1 MSIFGWKGD
10 YHNLSKGAFDSISI
24 TKPGNASLLLHE
36 HMTESF
42 EDAYKKLTKDF
53 KKVVSSNE
61 IQGKTFW
68 AEHIK
73 PGLKKIGG
81 MAWEY
86 AKPIVFESLAWMTGM
101 GLPATLIIGAA
112 ETMMSEYLENLPDE
126 ISDPLQGKTSVRLN
140 KGQWIFIEK
149 EASLRRRRRLKGDTV
164 TPRW

>member
-86 AKPIVFESLAWMTGM
+86 ARPIVFESLAWMTGM

-112 ETMMSEYLENLPDE
+112 ETMMSEYLENLPRNFGSSPGKNIGE
-126 ISDPLQGKTSVRLN
+126 TEQGPMDLHREGSIPPAPTTTER
-140 KGQWIFIEK
+140 
-149 EASLRRRRRLKGDTV
+149 
-164 TPRW
+164 